1 MLTHQQSCRH
11 QHRNLLAV
19 LNGFKCCPDGN
30 LGLAVANIACQKSIH
45 RDWLFHIP
53 LDLFDSGQLIWSFL
67 EREGIFELLLP
78 GGVWT
83 KGMALALHTCRV
95 ELDQVNC
102 DFANSFSS
110 VALYSRPVSATHFR

>member
-1 MLTHQQSCRH
+1 MLTYQQSRRH

-19 LNGFKCCPDGN
+19 LNGFKRCPDSN
-30 LGLAVANIACQKSIH
+30 LGLAVANIAGQKSIH

-53 LDLFDSGQLIWSFL
+53 FDFFDGGQLIGSFL

-83 KGMALALHTCRV
+83 KGMALALHACRV

-102 DFANSFSS
+102 DFANSFSG
-110 VALYSRPVSATHFR
+110 VALYPRPVGATHF